1 MKIKSITRNGVE
13 EPITGLGD
21 VMEKTFHPIAKAIH
35 WPCLDKET
43 GNLKPTSPCAKMRDG
58 LNKLV
63 PAKNSSL

>member
-1 MKIKSITRNGVE
+1 MQ
-13 EPITGLGD
+13 
-21 VMEKTFHPIAKAIH
+21 
-35 WPCLDKET
+35 T